1 MAHSGHINRLDG
13 FEDVPAGMMRSFTI
27 GQIHG
32 VDVKVH
38 PTFALVL
45 LWVVYEWGGRSG
57 GFAAVV
63 FGLVLVGLV
72 FGCVV
77 LHELG
82 HAIMAQHFGIRV
94 HDITLVPIGGVARIE
109 QNPTTPASEI
119 LIALAGPAV
128 NVAIAMA
135 LLPIIALLGV
145 ARGFD
150 SFGVYLT
157 DPTIAA
163 PAGLLIYLL
172 ATNVMLVLFN
182 LLPAFPL
189 DGGRVLRAS
198 LLRYTDRERA
208 TAIAVMIAQ
217 VIAVTLAGLGVW
229 YKDFGLPVIA
239 VFILV
244 GAWAESR
251 AVRVEAAMHRL
262 RVGQFALW
270 DHGGLPPDQSLSR
283 ALTGGPRDQ
292 VVTDGGKVVG
302 MLWRHTLLHGLNGGA
317 GSRQVADL
325 MDTDVPIVDI
335 DESLYAVQRLMNDM
349 NRWAI
354 AVTEDGVYRGIF
366 TAERFAHIYRQL
378 TSPAEART
386 ATPGVVGTVHAALR
400 ALMR

>member
-1 MAHSGHINRLDG
+1 
-13 FEDVPAGMMRSFTI
+13 MRSFTI
-27 GQIHG
+27 GQIQG
-32 VDVKVH
+32 IDVKVH

-45 LWVVYEWGGRSG
+45 LWVVYEWGGQSG
-57 GFAAVV
+57 GVAAVA
-63 FGLVLVGLV
+63 FGLVLVALV

-82 HAIMAQHFGIRV
+82 HAVMAMHFGIRV

-109 QNPTTPASEI
+109 HNPTTRSSEI

-128 NVAIAMA
+128 NVAITMA
-135 LLPIIALLGV
+135 LLPLIMLVGV
-145 ARGFD
+145 SRGFD
-150 SFGVYLT
+150 SFGVYFT
-157 DPTIAA
+157 DPTITA
-163 PAGLLIYLL
+163 PGGLLIYLL
-172 ATNVMLVLFN
+172 GTNILLVLFN

-198 LLRYTDRERA
+198 MLGYTDRERA
-208 TAIAVMIAQ
+208 TAIAVVVAQ
-217 VIAVTLAGLGVW
+217 VMAVGLAGLGVW
-229 YKDFGLPVIA
+229 MKDFGLPVIA

-244 GAWAESR
+244 GAWAENR

-270 DHGGLPPDQSLSR
+270 DHGGLPSDQSLNR

-292 VVTDGGKVVG
+292 VVTEGGQVVG

-317 GSRQVADL
+317 GTRRVADL
-325 MDTDVPIVDI
+325 MDPDVPTVDVN
-335 DESLYAVQRLMNDM
+335 ESLYAVQRLMNDM

-378 TSPAEART
+378 TGPGEARV

-400 ALMR
+400 GLMR

>member
-1 MAHSGHINRLDG
+1 
-13 FEDVPAGMMRSFTI
+13 MMRSFTV
-27 GQIHG
+27 GQIQG
-32 VDVKVH
+32 IDVKVH

-57 GFAAVV
+57 GLGTIA
-63 FGLVLVGLV
+63 FGLVLVSLV
-72 FGCVV
+72 FACVV

-82 HAIMAQHFGIRV
+82 HAVMAQHFGIRV
-94 HDITLVPIGGVARIE
+94 HDITLVPIGGIARIE
-109 QNPTTPASEI
+109 QNPTTRSSEI

-128 NVAIAMA
+128 NIAIAVA
-135 LLPIIALLGV
+135 LAPIVILVGV
-145 ARGFD
+145 VRGFD
-150 SFGVYLT
+150 SFGPYLN

-163 PAGLLIYLL
+163 PGGLLLYLV
-172 ATNVMLVLFN
+172 ATNIMLVLFN

-198 LLRYTDRERA
+198 LLRYADRQRA
-208 TAIAVMIAQ
+208 TAIAVVIAQ
-217 VIAVTLAGLGVW
+217 IMALGLAAAGVW
-229 YKDFGLPVIA
+229 LKDFGLPVIA

-251 AVRVEAAMHRL
+251 AVRLEAAMHRL

-270 DHGGLPPDQSLSR
+270 DHGGVSPELSLSR

-292 VVTDGGKVVG
+292 VVTDGGRVVG

-317 GSRQVADL
+317 GGRHVSDL
-325 MDTDVPIVDI
+325 MDPLVPVVDI
-335 DESLYAVQRLMNDM
+335 NESLYAVQRLMNEM

-378 TSPAEART
+378 TNPPETRIAST
-386 ATPGVVGTVHAALR
+386 GLVGSVHAALR
-400 ALMR
+400 ALIR

>member
-1 MAHSGHINRLDG
+1 
-13 FEDVPAGMMRSFTI
+13 MMRSYTV

-32 VDVKVH
+32 IDVKVH

-57 GFAAVV
+57 GLGTIA
-63 FGLVLVGLV
+63 FGLILVALV

-82 HAIMAQHFGIRV
+82 HAVMAQHFGIRV

-109 QNPTTPASEI
+109 QNPTSSSSEI

-128 NVAIAMA
+128 NIAIAVA
-135 LLPIIALLGV
+135 LAPAVILVGLV
-145 ARGFD
+145 RGFA
-150 SFGVYLT
+150 SFGSYLSE
-157 DPTIAA
+157 PTIAA
-163 PAGLLIYLL
+163 PGGLLLYLV

-198 LLRYTDRERA
+198 LLRYVDRERA
-208 TAIAVMIAQ
+208 TAIAVVVAQ
-217 VIAVTLAGLGVW
+217 VMAVGFAAAGVW
-229 YKDFGLPVIA
+229 LKDFGLPVIA

-270 DHGGLPPDQSLSR
+270 DHGGVPPDLSINR

-292 VVTDGGKVVG
+292 VVTEDGRVVG

-317 GSRQVADL
+317 GGRRVADL
-325 MDTDVPIVDI
+325 MDTQIPIVDI
-335 DESLYAVQRLMNDM
+335 NESLYVVQRQMNEM

-378 TSPAEART
+378 TSPPEARI
-386 ATPGVVGTVHAALR
+386 ASAGFVGSLHAALR
-400 ALMR
+400 ALIR